1 MMRLLLL
8 VFAMLPFVCRAGER
22 QYVFRSFDSDDGL
35 AHNTV
40 LAIIQDRTG
49 FMWFGTKDGL
59 NRYDGIEIRTVAV
72 DDAIPGNNYITAL
85 CEDMRGRIWIGTDA
99 GVCIYDPATER
110 AERFLQRADD
120 GSRIEGTISQ
130 IAMSHDG
137 AVWIPAGQQGFFRF
151 DPGDGS
157 LTRIAGDEAGT
168 CRYAAGRICF
178 TAQNVACVALDD
190 GNIYLSDDSLRSVRP
205 LFADGGVEAFRN
217 RFVNRMVAWSYN
229 RILVCSFRGLFEVN
243 LATGRFRKI
252 DLPHSNDY
260 VRDIIAVR
268 NDEVWVATEFG
279 LEILDGNLREIATLY
294 ADNSNAYMLQD
305 NSIYCLCKD
314 SDGDIWAGTYF
325 AGIAYS
331 RAGSAMAFM
340 RRYAHADGPGLGRNV
355 REIAADEDS
364 DLWIGTESK
373 GLFRYS
379 VRTGET
385 LSVSL
390 MDSLLPSGEIR
401 YNNIH
406 GICCDGDYVWVGT
419 YEQNSSL
426 FRVHRRTLDAKSYP
440 SAGKEIYTVC
450 KTAGGDLLLGT
461 TSGLRRY
468 DPAADR
474 FVADSVIGSHIH
486 HIKEDSAGNLWA
498 ATYCDGL
505 YRCDALEKTWRHF
518 LYDESDTTS
527 LAANKVLSVF
537 EDSRLGVW
545 FTTEGGG
552 LCRYDDAGERFIR
565 YRGVLPFDSCYRIE
579 EDSQGLFW
587 ITSNK
592 GLLRFDPEK
601 LTYSVFTADDGLLNT
616 QFNYSSLCK
625 TGDGRIHAGSIDG
638 FVSFDPAELN
648 PCDGVFPVVLT
659 DFTLYD
665 EGFVA
670 GDDSPLTKSI
680 TLLDSVELAPDEN
693 TFSLRVVA
701 INYQSPHETMLRY
714 RLEGFDSSWHRVV
727 NNTISYS
734 NLPYRT
740 YRLVVEGLRADGEP
754 NGAVRTLEIRIRPPF
769 YCSGV
774 AYALY
779 AVLFLAAILLL
790 YTIANRRALRKR
802 AEELERFERRKEREL
817 YVAKFDFFTDIAHE
831 IRTPL
836 SLIRGPLEDL
846 AERARRSLDAEARE
860 DIETMVRNTDR
871 MTTLINQLLDFRKVE
886 QHGFRLKPV
895 ECDVTDVVGGVCV
908 RFVSHARRKHID
920 FKYSLPTEPLL
931 AAVDKEALTKIVSN
945 LLANAMKYS
954 ERKASLSMSVDDD
967 GGHFRVTVENDGP
980 VVPADMRVRI
990 FQPFMQYRDGKHLIA
1005 GTGIGL
1011 TLARSLV
1018 SLHGGTLAMDDDT
1031 TVNRFVMTVPV
1042 VHVDT
1047 VDRPVAGADAEN
1059 DAEESCPAACGT
1071 SGRKSIL
1078 IVEDD
1083 PEMRSFV
1090 ARHLAPLYDTTTAE
1104 NGLAASECL
1113 ARNRTFDLI
1122 ISDVM
1127 MPGMDGLELCRRVK
1141 GDLRYSHI
1149 PVLMLTAKTDVAS
1162 KVEGVGAGADSYVEK
1177 PFSLEYLRAS
1187 IATLLSNRELVQRHF
1202 FESPLVKSETLVCSK
1217 ADEEFMRKLDEYIM
1231 QHLEQTDLSV
1241 DDMADAMCMSS
1252 SNLFRKLKAIIGKNP
1267 NEYLRVKRLKR
1278 AAELLCEGR
1287 YSIADIAI
1295 IVGFRSATYFS
1306 TCFKKQFGIS
1316 PMDFGGGGGDSEP
1329 RGAQR

>member
-1 MMRLLLL
+1 MMRLLILL
-8 VFAMLPFVCRAGER
+8 FAMLPFVCRAGER

-40 LAIIQDRTG
+40 LAIMQDRTG

-59 NRYDGIEIRTVAV
+59 NRYDGIEIRTVTV
-72 DDAIPGNNYITAL
+72 DGAIPGNNYVTAL
-85 CEDMRGRIWIGTDA
+85 CEDMQGRVWIGTDA

-110 AERFLQRADD
+110 AERFLQMAGD
-120 GSRIEGTISQ
+120 GSRIVGTISR
-130 IAMSHDG
+130 IAMSQDG
-137 AVWIPAGQQGFFRF
+137 RIWIPAGAQGFFRY

-157 LTRIAGDEAGT
+157 LTRIAGDRAGT
-168 CRYAAGRICF
+168 RRYAAGDICF
-178 TAQNVACVALDD
+178 TAQGAACVTLDD
-190 GNIYLSDDSLRSVRP
+190 GNIYLSDDGLESVRP
-205 LFADGGVEAFRN
+205 VLAEGGAEAFRN

-229 RILVCSFRGLFEVN
+229 RILVCSLRGLFEVN

-252 DLPHSNDY
+252 DLPNSNDY
-260 VRDIIAVR
+260 VRDLVAVR
-268 NDEVWVATEFG
+268 SDEVWVATEFG
-279 LEILDGNLREIATLY
+279 LEILDGNLREITSLH
-294 ADNSNAYMLQD
+294 ADDRNAYTLHD

-314 SDGDIWAGTYF
+314 AEGDIWAGTYF
-325 AGIAYS
+325 AGVSYS
-331 RAGSAMAFM
+331 RAGSATSFV
-340 RRYAHADGPGLGRNV
+340 RHYAHAAGDCLGRNV
-355 REIAADEDS
+355 REIVADEDG

-373 GLFRYS
+373 GLFRHS
-379 VRTGET
+379 VSTGET
-385 LSVSL
+385 VSVRL
-390 MDSLLPSGEIR
+390 DSVPRRQNL
-401 YNNIH
+401 YYNIH
-406 GICCDGDYVWVGT
+406 GLCCDGDWVWAGT
-419 YEQNSSL
+419 YEQSSSL
-426 FRVHRRTLDAKSYP
+426 FRVNRRTLAVKSYP

-461 TSGLRRY
+461 TSGLKRY

-474 FVADSVIGSHIH
+474 FVADSAVRSHIH
-486 HIKEDSAGNLWA
+486 HIREDSAGNLWA
-498 ATYCDGL
+498 ATYSDGL
-505 YRCDALEKTWRHF
+505 YRYDAVGRRWSHF

-527 LAANKVLSVF
+527 LAANKVLSIF

-552 LCRYDDAGERFIR
+552 LCRYVADGERFMR

-592 GLLRFDPEK
+592 GLLRFDPV
-601 LTYSVFTADDGLLNT
+601 TFAYSVFTDDDGLLNT

-638 FVSFDPAELN
+638 FVSFDPRELH
-648 PCDGVFPVVLT
+648 PQDGVFPIVLT
-659 DFTLYD
+659 DFSLHND
-665 EGFVA
+665 SAGGEG
-670 GDDSPLTKSI
+670 DSPLAKSI
-680 TLLDSVELAPDEN
+680 TLLDGVELAPDEN

-714 RLEGFDSSWHRVV
+714 RLEGFDSSWHRVA
-727 NNTISYS
+727 NNTISCS
-734 NLPYRT
+734 NLPYRS
-740 YRLVVEGLRADGEP
+740 YRLVVEGLRTDGEP
-754 NGAVRTLEIRIRPPF
+754 NGAVRTLDIRIRPPF
-769 YCSGV
+769 YRSGV

-779 AVLFLAAILLL
+779 AVLLLAAILLL

-802 AEELERFERRKEREL
+802 EEELERLERRKEREL
-817 YVAKFDFFTDIAHE
+817 YVSKFDFFTDIAHE

-846 AERARRSLDAEARE
+846 ACRAKDSLDAEARE

-886 QHGFRLKPV
+886 RHGFRLNPV
-895 ECDVTDVVGGVCV
+895 ECDILDLVGSVCV
-908 RFVSHARRKHID
+908 RFVTHARQKHVD
-920 FKYSLPTEPLL
+920 FEYHLPAEPLH

-945 LLANAMKYS
+945 MLSNAMKYS
-954 ERKASLSMSVDDD
+954 ERYASLSMTVGPD
-967 GGHFRVTVENDGP
+967 GHFRVTVENDGP
-980 VVPADMRVRI
+980 VVPAGMRERI

-1011 TLARSLV
+1011 TLARSLA

-1031 TVNRFVMTVPV
+1031 TVNRFVMTIPV
-1042 VHVDT
+1042 VHVDAA
-1047 VDRPVAGADAEN
+1047 AGPEADSSCA
-1059 DAEESCPAACGT
+1059 AAGSVVGEEAPATASA
-1071 SGRKSIL
+1071 SGRQSVL

-1083 PEMRSFV
+1083 PDMRTFI
-1090 ARHLAPLYDTTTAE
+1090 ARHLASFYDTTSVE
-1104 NGLAASECL
+1104 NGAAALDCL

-1122 ISDVM
+1122 LSDVM
-1127 MPGMDGLELCRRVK
+1127 MPEMDGFELCRRVK

-1187 IATLLSNRELVQRHF
+1187 ISTLLANRELVRRHF
-1202 FESPLVKSETLVCSK
+1202 LESPLVKSETLACSK
-1217 ADEEFMRKLDEYIM
+1217 ADEEFMRKLDEWIM
-1231 QHLEQTDLSV
+1231 SHLEQIDLSV

-1278 AAELLCEGR
+1278 AAELLRENR

-1316 PMDFGGGGGDSEP
+1316 PVDFAGGGK
-1329 RGAQR
+1329 R